1 MIVLSQ
7 SVKTWTSRASFPYF
21 RNSDVK
27 QSTFSKA
34 DAFVKKNEGKM
45 SYPLRNEKFEL
56 TTLRNEIFEEIEL
69 KLLSTELK
77 LLSTIESLKN
87 DLMQKINERLK

>member
-7 SVKTWTSRASFPYF
+7 SVKTWTSRASFSYF

-34 DAFVKKNEGKM
+34 DAFVKKNKGKM
-45 SYPLRNEKFEL
+45 SYPLRNEKFEWA
-56 TTLRNEIFEEIEL
+56 TLRKEISEEI
-69 KLLSTELK
+69 KLEVRSTEIK